1 MSSLQH
7 DTNVRTGTLVVA
19 EGSRFRRFDNAEVSK
34 IALVWL
40 RGIPVFVPRTPGND
54 QGVQSSCQ
62 SLSLMLDLG
71 NTLVFIYP
79 VAMP

>member
-1 MSSLQH
+1 
-7 DTNVRTGTLVVA
+7 
-19 EGSRFRRFDNAEVSK
+19 
-34 IALVWL
+34 
-40 RGIPVFVPRTPGND
+40 VPRTPDND

-71 NTLVFIYP
+71 NTLVFMYP